1 MVLGCAEDSGQS
13 VLSSLESHILP
24 LVPALIN
31 QLVRGIRVLNVGCG
45 RGPIITKLPEL
56 LPQSH
61 VTGMDL
67 SQEAIAF
74 ARREA
79 SNRGM
84 ENTKHPVYC
93 R

>member
-1 MVLGCAEDSGQS
+1 VR
-13 VLSSLESHILP
+13 SSLESHILL
-24 LVPALIN
+24 LVPALTN
-31 QLVRGIRVLNVGCG
+31 QLVCGIRVLNVGCG
-45 RGPIITKLPEL
+45 RGPIITKLTKL

-74 ARREA
+74 ARQEA

-93 R
+93 P